1 MIMTCPGSICHFVKL
16 LVDKF
21 LRFIQR
27 RFAKTRKHDK
37 TTSIHVEQ
45 YTQTSRRSYYPRQ
58 KLKRRR
64 IYSAALK
71 SGVFTSSCNC
81 HQNSVLVK
89 IDRRNS
95 NSDRDRLPVVKDIGN
110 TLITVLHLL
119 LPV

>member
-1 MIMTCPGSICHFVKL
+1 MTYLGSIFHLCKL

-21 LRFIQR
+21 LRFIRR
-27 RFAKTRKHDK
+27 RFAKTKKVDK
-37 TTSIHVEQ
+37 TPVQVEQ
-45 YTQTSRRSYYPRQ
+45 YTQASRRSYYPRQ

-64 IYSAALK
+64 IYSSLK
-71 SGVFTSSCNC
+71 TEVLISCNC

-95 NSDRDRLPVVKDIGN
+95 NSDRDRLPVVKDIGK
-110 TLITVLHLL
+110 TFITVLLLLL

>member
-1 MIMTCPGSICHFVKL
+1 MIMTCLGSICHFFKL

-21 LRFIQR
+21 LRFIRR
-27 RFAKTRKHDK
+27 RFAKTKKVDK
-37 TTSIHVEQ
+37 TSVQVEQ

-64 IYSAALK
+64 IYSSLKTEAL
-71 SGVFTSSCNC
+71 TSSCNC

-95 NSDRDRLPVVKDIGN
+95 NSDRDRLPVVKDIGK
-110 TLITVLHLL
+110 TFITVLLLLL